1 MSKIYFT
8 KMHSL
13 GNDFMIINNL
23 NNRIILS
30 LLDICSIS
38 DRNTGVGFDQLL
50 LLERSNNYT
59 DDFYY
64 RIFNSNGT
72 EAMQCGNGACC
83 LSQFLYKNRF
93 TTKRNIIITTKKSIV
108 LANII
113 GINKVKLSIGK
124 PDFYPRNILD
134 KIKLNKS
141 NLYSMKINQKN
152 FLFSL
157 VFIGNYHC
165 IIKVNNINSIQVEKI
180 GLLINKSKLFK
191 KQINITFMQVI
202 SNNYIKLR
210 IYEVGCG
217 ETLSCGSASCAAVAV
232 GIQHNY
238 LSKLVKVELPGGKLF
253 VSWSDLYYP
262 IIMYNETK
270 YVYDGVLNC

>member
-1 MSKIYFT
+1 
-8 KMHSL
+8 
-13 GNDFMIINNL
+13 MIINNL

-30 LLDICSIS
+30 LLDICNIS
-38 DRNTGVGFDQLL
+38 NRKTGVGFDQLL
-50 LLERSNNYT
+50 LLEKSENYT
-59 DDFYY
+59 NNFYY
-64 RIFNSNGT
+64 RIFNSDGT

-93 TTKRNIIITTKKSIV
+93 TTKRNITITTKKSIV
-108 LANII
+108 SANII

-124 PDFYPRNILD
+124 PNFYPKNILD
-134 KIKLNKS
+134 KIKLNKN
-141 NLYSMKINQKN
+141 NLYSMKINQKI

-157 VFIGNYHC
+157 VFVGNYHC

-253 VSWSDLYYP
+253 VSWSSLYY
-262 IIMYNETK
+262 
-270 YVYDGVLNC
+270 